1 MRQLWAPWRMTYVTG
16 TEPAAGACFICAAV
30 EGADT
35 EAARYVVE
43 LAASTI
49 ALLNR
54 YPYSPGHLMIAP
66 RRHLADLTELTADE
80 GGALFVATQRALTAL
95 REASQP
101 GGFNVGL
108 NLGGPAG
115 ASVDHLHLHVVPRW
129 GGDTNFMPVIGDIK
143 VLPEHLDT
151 TAARL
156 RKVYASLRDKTL

>member
-1 MRQLWAPWRMTYVTG
+1 MTYVTG
-16 TEPAAGACFICAAV
+16 EAPAAGGCFICAAV
-30 EGADT
+30 EGRDA
-35 EAARYVVE
+35 EATRYVVE
-43 LAASTI
+43 IAERTI
-49 ALLNR
+49 VLLNR

-66 RRHLADLTELTADE
+66 RRHLADLAEMSADE
-80 GGALFVATQRALTAL
+80 GEALFVATQRALTAL

-101 GGFNVGL
+101 GGFNIGL

-129 GGDTNFMPVIGDIK
+129 GGDTNFMPVIGDVK

-156 RKVYASLRDKTL
+156 REVYAGLRAP

>member
-1 MRQLWAPWRMTYVTG
+1 MAYVS
-16 TEPAAGACFICAAV
+16 GAERTPDGCFICAAID
-30 EGADT
+30 GADP
-35 EAARYVVE
+35 EATRYVVE
-43 LAASTI
+43 LAERTI
-49 ALLNR
+49 VLLNR

-66 RRHLADLTELTADE
+66 RRHLADLAEMSADE
-80 GGALFVATQRALTAL
+80 GKALFVTTQRALTAL

-101 GGFNVGL
+101 GGFNIGL

-129 GGDTNFMPVIGDIK
+129 GGDTNFMPVIGDVK

-156 RKVYASLRDKTL
+156 REVYAGLPAP

>member
-1 MRQLWAPWRMTYVTG
+1 MTYVTG
-16 TEPAAGACFICAAV
+16 EAPAAGGCFICAAV
-30 EGADT
+30 EGRDA
-35 EAARYVVE
+35 EATRYVVE
-43 LAASTI
+43 IAERTI
-49 ALLNR
+49 VLLNR

-66 RRHLADLTELTADE
+66 RRHLADLAEMSADE
-80 GGALFVATQRALTAL
+80 GEALFVATQRALTAL

-101 GGFNVGL
+101 GGFNIGL

-129 GGDTNFMPVIGDIK
+129 GGDTNFMPVIGDVK

-156 RKVYASLRDKTL
+156 REVYAGLQAP